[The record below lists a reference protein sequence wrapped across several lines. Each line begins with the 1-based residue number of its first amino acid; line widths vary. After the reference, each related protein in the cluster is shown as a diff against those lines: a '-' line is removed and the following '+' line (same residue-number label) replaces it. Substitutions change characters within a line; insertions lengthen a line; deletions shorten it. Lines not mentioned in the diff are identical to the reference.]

1 MYSNYL
7 ITQHERREQLVHVRR
22 AAVRVEQVLAV
33 AVAVL
38 LAAAAL
44 RLGVLVPTLLVS
56 VPAPMRRVLV
66 AVAAGGRRRKGER
79 GRTQG

>member
-38 LAAAAL
+38 
-44 RLGVLVPTLLVS
+44 VVV
-56 VPAPMRRVLV
+56 VRRH
-66 AVAAGGRRRKGER
+66 GR
-79 GRTQG
+79 